1 MHHFRRF
8 GTLDAPIIMEEK
20 QSVHEGG
27 SPTTSLEDALGRL
40 DKIITRME
48 EGNLPLD
55 DLLKDYEEGA
65 KLVQLC
71 QERLKAAEKRIS
83 IVTKSLDGS
92 LGLADFDP
100 GADNSA

>member
-1 MHHFRRF
+1 MAEDQLAQR
-8 GTLDAPIIMEEK
+8 TP
-20 QSVHEGG
+20 
-27 SPTTSLEDALGRL
+27 PTEASLEDALARL
-40 DKIITRME
+40 DEIITRME

-71 QERLKAAEKRIS
+71 QERLKAAEKRIM

-100 GADNSA
+100 GAETSA